1 MDVLYTTTEAIRAA
15 LGVTVK
21 DVSDSQLTDL
31 NLTDQLSLELDA
43 VYPDHAAAKTAAEDV
58 SPSAAEVRVFKIIKL
73 FCQYQGAVFTLPGYQ
88 NLIAQKVSD
97 GGFEMQRFV
106 KDDIEKTKVEIL
118 SMRDKYKSLLEL
130 ELDSTDTQA
139 PYAVLV
145 VAVPNYDPVTDEG
158 T

>member
-1 MDVLYTTTEAIRAA
+1 MDQLYTTTEAIRAA
-15 LGVTVK
+15 LGVTDK

-31 NLTDQLSLELDA
+31 NLTDQLSLELDD

-88 NLIAQKVSD
+88 NLIAQKISD

-106 KDDIEKTKVEIL
+106 KDDIEKTRAEITG
-118 SMRDKYKSLLEL
+118 MRDKYKALLAA
-130 ELDSTDTQA
+130 ELDSTDLQT
-139 PYAVLV
+139 PFTVLA
-145 VAVPNYDPVTDEG
+145 VAVPNYDPVTNEG
-158 T
+158 A